1 MQNGNIV
8 AFGKTSV
15 SEDKFKNNQGILRH
29 LENIN
34 SLVHQK
40 QVFEMSRFEDQFSQ
54 YIDLAKDHLE
64 SFDIEEATNKRN
76 DAEDVLQQI
85 KSLQGCEDTDSK
97 ECVDLLSIYEDEI
110 RLINQKIGEKK

>member
-1 MQNGNIV
+1 MD
-8 AFGKTSV
+8 AEWKYCCLKTSV

-64 SFDIEEATNKRN
+64 SFDIEEATKKMMIKEMMPEMFYNK
-76 DAEDVLQQI
+76 
-85 KSLQGCEDTDSK
+85 
-97 ECVDLLSIYEDEI
+97 
-110 RLINQKIGEKK
+110 